1 MILLEIVLAILAL
14 AGFGGFLYIIVSFV
28 PEIELIVIVSLVVGM
43 AVFDFLREIT
53 LKIRGQR

>member
-1 MILLEIVLAILAL
+1 MILLEIVLAIFAL
-14 AGFGGFLYIIVSFV
+14 VGFGSFLYVIVSFV
-28 PEIELIVIVSLVVGM
+28 PQIELIVIIGIVVGM